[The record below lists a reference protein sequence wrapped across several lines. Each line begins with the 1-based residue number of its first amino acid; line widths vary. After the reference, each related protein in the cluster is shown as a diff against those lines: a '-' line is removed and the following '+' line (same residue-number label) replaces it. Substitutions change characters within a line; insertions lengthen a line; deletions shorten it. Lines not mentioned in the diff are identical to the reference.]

1 MIVRIEEKC
10 SGGTRCVYNS
20 TTDFEMKDQCS
31 RFYHGLLLL
40 FFKSEA
46 FLLEDDSMRQTYT
59 SSSVRSLDSTRSRFK
74 FFEFCLLRQLILP
87 LFFKK

>member
-1 MIVRIEEKC
+1 MMLRFEAIC
-10 SGGTRCVYNS
+10 SAGTKSVYNS
-20 TTDFEMKDQCS
+20 TTDFEMKDNTHD
-31 RFYHGLLLL
+31 FYQIR
-40 FFKSEA
+40 EA